1 MSHKR
6 WPRHADGDV
15 AVDRILD
22 AAGQAFA
29 EHGVAQATMVDVARA
44 AGCSRATLYR
54 YFANQE
60 ALHLAFVHRATL
72 RIAGQLDAA
81 RRADGTETLTDRI
94 VAGIESV
101 RADPLLAVWFEPEN
115 MAVPIAVSQ
124 NSELLRAMSTGL
136 VGQLDI
142 AATHHDEI
150 ERRGEW
156 LLRSIVSLLAMPGRN
171 PEAERRM
178 IDTFVVPV
186 LTADPS
192 STPTEFDRQGSP
204 K

>member
-29 EHGVAQATMVDVARA
+29 EHGVSRATMVDVARE

-54 YFANQE
+54 YFPNQE
-60 ALHLAFVHRATL
+60 ALQVSFVHRATL
-72 RIAGQLDAA
+72 RIASRLDSA
-81 RRADGTETLTDRI
+81 RQDNGAESLTDRI
-94 VAGIESV
+94 LSGIEAV
-101 RADPLLAVWFEPEN
+101 RTDPLLAVWFEPEN

-124 NSELLRAMSTGL
+124 NSELLRAMSVGL
-136 VGQLDI
+136 VGQLETNGTQR
-142 AATHHDEI
+142 AEI

-156 LLRSIVSLLAMPGRN
+156 LLRTIISLLVMPGPS

-178 IDTFVVPV
+178 IDTYVVPV
-186 LTADPS
+186 LTTQFDLDP
-192 STPTEFDRQGSP
+192 RGS
-204 K
+204 KK